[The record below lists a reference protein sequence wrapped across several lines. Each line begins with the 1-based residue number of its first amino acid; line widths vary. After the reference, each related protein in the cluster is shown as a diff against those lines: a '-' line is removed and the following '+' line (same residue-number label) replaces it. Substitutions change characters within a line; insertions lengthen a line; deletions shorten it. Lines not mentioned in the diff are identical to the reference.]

1 MKKLLVFTVISVF
14 TVSCY
19 WDNEEF
25 LYPEISTGC
34 DTTAAVTYSGAVAEL
49 LQGRCLSCHSSSAAA
64 NLGGNIKLDTYA
76 AVKTYADNGQLLGSV
91 QHASGYSQ
99 MPKGSTKLSDCEI
112 TSIAKWI
119 ADGTLNN

>member
-1 MKKLLVFTVISVF
+1 MVISTF

-25 LYPEISTGC
+25 LYPEIASGC
-34 DTTAAVTYSGAVAEL
+34 DTTAIVTYSGAVTAL
-49 LQGRCLSCHSSSAAA
+49 LQGRCLSCHSNSAAA

-76 AVKTYADNGQLLGSV
+76 AVKIYADNGQLLGSV

-112 TSIAKWI
+112 TSIEKWI